1 MVRWLASVW
10 ACGAW
15 EGGCIT
21 ECAIALQ
28 LARGLEVSAAHQRR
42 RLMGQCN
49 GGMSVVEEEAYSN
62 ALQGN
67 QLCCSVAL
75 SLQCGQIDPVFPSG
89 TQEPAGAALHAK
101 DSASEKWSVARLTL
115 KKHLNELGS
124 LVKAC
129 ASSTVEVFEKK
140 PLYDDVEGSPWQGGT
155 LQVAM
160 WTNLATSPNLYSH
173 VCRFAPLLHF
183 APF

>member
-28 LARGLEVSAAHQRR
+28 LARGLEVSAAHQRQ
-42 RLMGQCN
+42 RLTGQCN
-49 GGMSVVEEEAYSN
+49 GGMSGVEEEAYST

-75 SLQCGQIDPVFPSG
+75 SLQCGQIDQSFPSG

-101 DSASEKWSVARLTL
+101 DGASEKWSVARLTL

-129 ASSTVEVFEKK
+129 ASRTVEVFEKK
-140 PLYDDVEGSPWQGGT
+140 TLYDDAEGSSWQGRT
-155 LQVAM
+155 LQVAT
-160 WTNLATSPNLYSH
+160 WTNLATSL
-173 VCRFAPLLHF
+173 
-183 APF
+183 